1 MQRNGRRSNKTWKWK
16 KTSMQL
22 GLIRDTLNKEI
33 LLYKESISKKK
44 DEIKNILQENEQ
56 SIRLKNKIISD
67 LNNKIA
73 ELNKKNEM
81 SKFMSSNY
89 E

>member
-1 MQRNGRRSNKTWKWK
+1 
-16 KTSMQL
+16 MQL